1 MFPPKAAPS
10 AGAGGKAGRVAEDGG
25 SSERLGLRMPECL
38 SGAARSADAVQV
50 CPVGPTCGGRLLSG
64 LRRTVVS
71 KEGFPDDGGVLSVHL
86 WKCQR
91 GVVVLGAAQSRN
103 RNQGRAGER
112 ESGRVRFD
120 FGHALNPVGFW
131 ARPCFDLCRRGESFS
146 CTAVGRTPD
155 VARVPRTLRDFLPAT
170 LPPLSF
176 APGIIFPFTLSCR
189 TGEAGRQKQGGAG
202 GLSRLCRGII
212 SPACLFCLFCLSYGQ
227 EMMPS
232 DQRQAPQVGVLLP

>member
-1 MFPPKAAPS
+1 
-10 AGAGGKAGRVAEDGG
+10 
-25 SSERLGLRMPECL
+25 MPECL

-71 KEGFPDDGGVLSVHL
+71 KEGFPDDGGVLSVRL

-91 GVVVLGAAQSRN
+91 GVVVFGAAQNRN

-131 ARPCFDLCRRGESFS
+131 ARPCFDLCLRGEFFC
-146 CTAVGRTPD
+146 CTAVGRAPD
-155 VARVPRTLRDFLPAT
+155 VARGPSTLRNGLPADT
-170 LPPLSF
+170 FPFRLRTAHNFSVHPVLPNRRSREAETGGRGGNYFPRMPFLSF
-176 APGIIFPFTLSCR
+176 LS
-189 TGEAGRQKQGGAG
+189 
-202 GLSRLCRGII
+202 S
-212 SPACLFCLFCLSYGQ
+212 CLFCLYGQ